1 MNIKNKELI
10 KRMATFKP
18 LFKINPQVVGSGQ
31 LIAAE
36 WSRGILLEP
45 TNLRLIAKEFL
56 SLIDFNQIDIIAG
69 IELQGVYL
77 ATAIALEANKP
88 MVIVREKPKRLGR
101 SAVVGDVNFIF
112 PGARALL
119 VDDLM
124 SFGGT
129 KEARTKILEAKGAKV
144 TDVAVFLYASGIPPT
159 KRISGGN
166 EEYIFTAQEWL
177 RERNIRLH
185 QLIELSELA
194 RLQMEAGII
203 TQEMFD
209 FIKENPNGPYWENTE
224 NLTRLYEYMRRN
236 NLPVEDFVLQFM
248 KEYGVSV

>member
-1 MNIKNKELI
+1 MNIKNPELI
-10 KRMATFKP
+10 QRLATFKP
-18 LFKINPQVVGSGQ
+18 LFKINPQVIGSGQ

-45 TNLRLIAKEFL
+45 TNLRLIAKEFV
-56 SLIDFNQIDIIAG
+56 SLIDFNQIDVIAG

-77 ATAIALEANKP
+77 ATAIALETNKP

-144 TDVAVFLYASGIPPT
+144 TGVAVFLYANGIPPT

-177 RERNIRLH
+177 RERDICLH

-194 RLQMEAGII
+194 RLQMEAGVI

-209 FIKENPNGPYWENTE
+209 FIKENPNGPYWENTD
-224 NLTRLYEYMRRN
+224 NLMQLYKFMKKEGIK
-236 NLPVEDFVLQFM
+236 VEDFVLQFM
-248 KEYGVSV
+248 KEHGVKI